1 MKAHQC
7 KANREEGQSIVILAM
22 AMVGL
27 LVFAGLAVDAGVIY
41 VTSVR
46 LARAVDAGALAG
58 VVELP
63 YETDADSTD
72 NADERAQ
79 QFLAANEVWPT
90 AEITGTEFFDS
101 AREGGVFGTVRY
113 LITAT
118 HQADLYFLPLVGL
131 RYVRLRDSAA
141 AEYNPL
147 ISIYAS
153 QTGNYGIEQTVN
165 LSIFGPRICT
175 SYGDAYTPRTYD
187 NSGTSNPWWDEL
199 EGVYHFRLDIPDD
212 YESEARSLTA
222 DQNEGTDTNDIVRIE
237 IWDPDCYNDPFPGN
251 QFVITNTSSPTE
263 ALMTVSSACGGND
276 RIQPCTPETG
286 DPQNPYGF
294 VRIDENR
301 GHGTPPGDGQCDAPD
316 SYTPGYNTVTEYTL
330 YYYFQRP
337 DGSLERRDLARYTKG
352 GAEGD
357 SDTDML
363 WVSPGGSLPWDPP
376 ADAGFTPDE
385 GDGDFEI
392 GLSTETA
399 SIYRNPADGSRSLF
413 LDVRGVEGASENGF
427 DLWAGP
433 RYINVPSEVNARN
446 VDIILNP
453 GEYHSSAGATWAGMG
468 HLPMNNNTKDAV
480 AEIILTYV
488 PQEYAGRRIVV
499 QSFDNDYPDLV
510 DRIDFYF
517 SSVSKDDWSVQMTPS
532 GGNEWTEEGEASF
545 TVPSAPTHTFYGGY
559 LMVEYEANDPHDT
572 FGWKITT
579 DATPWLVE

>member
-1 MKAHQC
+1 MKTHQC

-63 YETDADSTD
+63 YETATD
-72 NADERAQ
+72 KADERAR

-101 AREGGVFGTVRY
+101 AREGGEFGTVRY

-131 RYVRLRDSAA
+131 GYVRLRDSAA

-153 QTGNYGIEQTVN
+153 QTGEYGIEQTVN

-175 SYGDAYTPRTYD
+175 SYGDAYTPQTYD
-187 NSGTSNPWWDEL
+187 NGGTPNPWYGEL
-199 EGVYHFRLDIPDD
+199 NGVYHFRLDIPDD
-212 YESEARSLTA
+212 YESEAQSLTA
-222 DQNEGTDTNDIVRIE
+222 DQNEGIDPNEIVRIE

-251 QFVITNTSSPTE
+251 QFVITDTTTE
-263 ALMTVSSACGGND
+263 ALMTVSSACGSSND
-276 RIQPCTPETG
+276 QREPCTPETG
-286 DPQNPYGF
+286 DSQNPYGF

-301 GHGTPPGDGQCDAPD
+301 GGGSPPGNGDCALPS
-316 SYTPGYNTVTEYTL
+316 SYEPGFNTTTEYTL
-330 YYYFQRP
+330 YYYLQRP
-337 DGSLERRDLARYTKG
+337 DGRLEKHNLARYTKG
-352 GAEGD
+352 GADSD
-357 SDTDML
+357 SDTDLL
-363 WVSPGGSLPWDPP
+363 WVSPGGSLSWDPP
-376 ADAGFTPDE
+376 ADAGFIPADDPS
-385 GDGDFEI
+385 DGDFEI
-392 GLSTETA
+392 DLSTETPD
-399 SIYRNPADGSRSLF
+399 IYVNPADGSRSLF
-413 LDVRGVEGASENGF
+413 LNVRGVEGASENGF

-446 VDIILNP
+446 VDIILHP
-453 GEYHSSAGATWAGMG
+453 GDYHSSAGATWAGMG
-468 HLPMNNNTKDAV
+468 HLPMNNNTENITAT
-480 AEIILTYV
+480 ITLTYV
-488 PQEYAGRRIVV
+488 PSEYAGRRIVV
-499 QSFDNDYPDLV
+499 ESFDNDYPNLME
-510 DRIDFYF
+510 RIDFYF
-517 SSVSKDDWSVQMTPS
+517 NTVSKKDWKAEMTPA
-532 GGNEWTEEGEASF
+532 GDNEWTEASF
-545 TVPSAPTHTFYGGY
+545 TVPSAPTNTFYGGY
-559 LMVEYEANDPHDT
+559 LMAEYRANEPHDT